1 MVVSDIIGERSILSY
16 CIIFSHTHVFLVHVL
31 VCCILGSS
39 ASLSNMP
46 DDNEP
51 GAKAHPKGGYTP
63 GMFRAVKCVDDF
75 AAVIRVPRKAMD
87 VVTPKHMMCISKEC
101 PFHAIE
107 NNGNHCPAHQ
117 RSWYQLENERGN
129 KNQRHINLWKVKI
142 QQSFIKQLE
151 W

>member
-1 MVVSDIIGERSILSY
+1 MVTRSVFSGEFNG
-16 CIIFSHTHVFLVHVL
+16 CIRYYRRALNFTVLYLFSHTHVFLVHVL

-75 AAVIRVPRKAMD
+75 AAVIRVPSRRNIRGESIAPRLP
-87 VVTPKHMMCISKEC
+87 VVI
-101 PFHAIE
+101 
-107 NNGNHCPAHQ
+107 
-117 RSWYQLENERGN
+117 
-129 KNQRHINLWKVKI
+129 
-142 QQSFIKQLE
+142 
-151 W
+151 